1 MRTDIKDYL
10 KIYQKEGAYLLNKS
24 EIARRF
30 NCDPRTVDRY
40 LKLQRGEIKPKEK
53 QRKYISIL
61 DDYKPIIQNKVDLHG
76 ATAMAAYRFIAKQ
89 GYTGKYSNV
98 ARFVREHK
106 EAEMKKAT
114 IRFETTPG
122 LQAQVDWKEEVSIT
136 TRKGYI
142 LKVNIFLIVL
152 GYSRAKYLCLT
163 SDRTQETLFRCLMN
177 AFTYYGGVPQ
187 EILFDNM
194 KTVVDRAKSTFTNVE
209 LNQTFKYFA
218 ADAGFKAITCRPYR
232 AQTKGKVESLA
243 KLVNRL
249 VVYNDEIDDYD
260 DFNKI
265 VIDFCE
271 EINQEHS
278 QATGIPPNDL
288 LEKEKKYLLPMPDMH
303 CLYSYLCPT
312 KTYKVHKDS
321 MIVYEGRR
329 YSVPTKFIGLK
340 VTAQECDDGNLS
352 IYYNQDY
359 IVCHPLVNKKFNY
372 THEHV
377 TEILRS
383 DACKGM
389 TYSEID
395 IFIQKNLSGMDV
407 YLGE

>member
-10 KIYQKEGAYLLNKS
+10 KIYQKEGSYLLNKS

-40 LKLQRGEIKPKEK
+40 LKLQRGEIKPKDK

-163 SDRTQETLFRCLMN
+163 SDRT
-177 AFTYYGGVPQ
+177 
-187 EILFDNM
+187 
-194 KTVVDRAKSTFTNVE
+194 
-209 LNQTFKYFA
+209 
-218 ADAGFKAITCRPYR
+218 
-232 AQTKGKVESLA
+232 
-243 KLVNRL
+243 
-249 VVYNDEIDDYD
+249 
-260 DFNKI
+260 
-265 VIDFCE
+265 
-271 EINQEHS
+271 
-278 QATGIPPNDL
+278 
-288 LEKEKKYLLPMPDMH
+288 
-303 CLYSYLCPT
+303 
-312 KTYKVHKDS
+312 
-321 MIVYEGRR
+321 
-329 YSVPTKFIGLK
+329 
-340 VTAQECDDGNLS
+340 
-352 IYYNQDY
+352 
-359 IVCHPLVNKKFNY
+359 
-372 THEHV
+372 
-377 TEILRS
+377 
-383 DACKGM
+383 
-389 TYSEID
+389 
-395 IFIQKNLSGMDV
+395 
-407 YLGE
+407 